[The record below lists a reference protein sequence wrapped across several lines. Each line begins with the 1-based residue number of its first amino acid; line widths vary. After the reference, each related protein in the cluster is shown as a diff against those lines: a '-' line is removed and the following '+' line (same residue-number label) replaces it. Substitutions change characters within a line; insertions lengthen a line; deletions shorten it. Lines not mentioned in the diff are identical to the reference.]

1 MVRWKWWIP
10 AGVVLVGLV
19 VLYQTALRQVR
30 VGIEQALGPRA
41 SVASLEIGWSGVVVS
56 GLRVRAERP
65 RWPADDE
72 LRAERVVVVPELS
85 SVFADAWR
93 VRKVRVEGAYV
104 SVLRR
109 RDGSLAV
116 VPGLIRPSAAP
127 SSSSTARGVHFGR
140 IELADASVEFFDAS
154 VRQPAHRMRFEQLE
168 AALTDLA
175 LPALDQ
181 RMDVDVRAV
190 FKGPKR
196 DGALHLDGWVTPA
209 SRDAELAANFEHV
222 DLIAL
227 EPYLLRVNEAGV
239 RRGTLDLSLNAK
251 VVRNRLHAPGVV
263 TLTDLELA
271 TGGGMLGTFAGVP
284 RQAVVSSLNRDGRIE
299 LKFALE
305 GRLDDPKFSLNE
317 ALSLRIATGLA
328 ESLGVSVGG
337 VVQGVGGVI
346 KGLFGH

>member
-10 AGVVLVGLV
+10 AGVALVGAV
-19 VLYQTALRQVR
+19 VLYQIALRQVR

-65 RWPADDE
+65 RWPSDDE

-127 SSSSTARGVHFGR
+127 SSSTGRGVHFGR

-154 VRQPAHRMRFEQLE
+154 VRQPAHRMRFEQLDAE
-168 AALTDLA
+168 LTDLA

-181 RMDVDVRAV
+181 RMDVDLRAV

-196 DGALHLDGWVTPA
+196 DGALHIDGWVTPA
-209 SRDAELAANFEHV
+209 SRDAELTAKFEHV

-239 RRGTLDLSLNAK
+239 RRGTLDLSLDAK
-251 VVRNRLHAPGVV
+251 VVRNKLHAPGVV

-284 RQAVVSSLNRDGRIE
+284 RQAVISSLNRDGRIE